1 MTIGTLP
8 GATSGV
14 GSLNKSMG
22 QAASGKAGGASGNFT
37 DLVKGVGKEALET
50 SKAADNASVAAVD
63 GTISDLELVQ
73 VMTEAEISLQRFKT
87 VYETTKQSLDKILN
101 MGI

>member
-1 MTIGTLP
+1 MALTITGITPSSISGT
-8 GATSGV
+8 TSGV
-14 GSLNKSMG
+14 DG
-22 QAASGKAGGASGNFT
+22 AAKAGGTSGSFT

-50 SKAADNASVAAVD
+50 SKAADTASIAAVN
-63 GTISDLELVQ
+63 GNISDLELVQ